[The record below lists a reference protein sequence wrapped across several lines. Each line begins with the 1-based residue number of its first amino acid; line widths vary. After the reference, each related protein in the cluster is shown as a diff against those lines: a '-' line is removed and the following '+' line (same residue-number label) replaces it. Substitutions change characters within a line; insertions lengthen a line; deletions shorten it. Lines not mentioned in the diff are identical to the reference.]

1 MWSRFTI
8 CECGVALPSANV
20 ESLYHLRMWN
30 RFTICE
36 CGVALPSA
44 NVESLYHL
52 RMWSRFTICEC
63 GVALPSANVE
73 SLYICECGVAL
84 HLRMWSRFTSANVW
98 FKHGFISVMQSYRK
112 LTPKQKKLDVGSES
126 ASNSLK
132 GHY

>member
-1 MWSRFTI
+1 MCRN
-8 CECGVALPSANV
+8 ALHLRLLPSLAALDV
-20 ESLYHLRMWN
+20 ESLYHLRMWS

-73 SLYICECGVAL
+73 SLY